1 MRIDGKR
8 VFENLMV
15 PEDAN
20 LKAFTPEGI
29 KVEKP
34 VTRLWMINKP
44 RGYICSHKDPENRPN
59 VYQLLPPTFKQY
71 GHIVSVGRLDYNS
84 EGLLLLTNDVKL
96 KNLL

>member
-44 RGYICSHKDPENRPN
+44 RGYICSHKDP
-59 VYQLLPPTFKQY
+59 
-71 GHIVSVGRLDYNS
+71 
-84 EGLLLLTNDVKL
+84 
-96 KNLL
+96 